1 MYSKGEAAMSPI
13 HEISAAPHFPQ
24 AFRSSVPSPTRPEA
38 IVAALILAAEGARE
52 VEVTERDG
60 EIYIEI
66 IAN

>member
-1 MYSKGEAAMSPI
+1 MSPI
-13 HEISAAPHFPQ
+13 HETSAAPHFPH
-24 AFRSSVPSPTRPEA
+24 AFRSGVLAPTRPEA

>member
-1 MYSKGEAAMSPI
+1 MSPI
-13 HEISAAPHFPQ
+13 REISAAPHFPL
-24 AFRSSVPSPTRPEA
+24 AFRSSVPAPTRPEA